1 MSDASRTVYIVDDDA
16 AIRDALKTLMEVSGL
31 SCHCFES
38 AEAFVEQLQ
47 PDDMGCLLLDVRM
60 PGMSGV
66 ELQQYL
72 IDHKFDLPIVV
83 ISGHADV
90 PMAVTM
96 MRKGA
101 IDFFEKPFRNEKL
114 VERIREC
121 LHRIEDK
128 RDSSDRIK
136 QIRSHLERL
145 TRREREVLDGVV
157 AGKASKVIADELG
170 ISVKTVDVHR
180 SRIMDKMEVRSI
192 AELIR
197 QVVQV

>member
-1 MSDASRTVYIVDDDA
+1 MFIVDDDA
-16 AIRDALKTLMEVSGL
+16 AMRDALKTLMESAGL
-31 SCHCFES
+31 EAYCFDSCES
-38 AEAFVEQLQ
+38 FLQ
-47 PDDMGCLLLDVRM
+47 KYDAAKPGCLLLDVRM

-66 ELQQYL
+66 DLQQHL
-72 IDHKFDLPIVV
+72 IDQDIALPVIV

-101 IDFFEKPFRNEKL
+101 IDFFEKPFKNDQL
-114 VERIREC
+114 VERVRDCIHK
-121 LHRIEDK
+121 LDDQL
-128 RDSSDRIK
+128 DSSDKIK
-136 QIRSHLERL
+136 SVELHLNKL
-145 TRREREVLDGVV
+145 TKREREVLEGVV

-197 QVVQV
+197 QVLRLQQQN